1 MIVTI
6 GYVLY
11 LAIAIAFTVWVART
25 LSGNGE
31 VFLVECFGHDE
42 VLAKSTNHLLVVG
55 FYLVNLGFIML
66 ALQFGKTPATV
77 PDLVVFLSSKVGLAV
92 LVLGAMHFFNMHAI
106 ATFGRKVA
114 GWLRE
119 GNYWQDRIKA
129 QHEAADAE
137 PRPRKREESLLA

>member
-1 MIVTI
+1 MTTLAY
-6 GYVLY
+6 GLY

-55 FYLVNLGFIML
+55 FYLMNLGFIML
-66 ALQFGKTPATV
+66 ALQFGEPPATV
-77 PDLVVFLSSKVGLAV
+77 PDMVVFLSSKVGLAV
-92 LVLGAMHFFNMHAI
+92 MVLGAMHFFNMHAI

-119 GNYWQDRIKA
+119 GNYWQERIGA
-129 QHEAADAE
+129 QQTLPAA
-137 PRPRKREESLLA
+137 